1 MLITGFLALVLTLMI
16 GTTLY
21 LTNRQR
27 ETYKAFLLFSCVL
40 SLWIACV
47 LAAITAGV
55 NGGDNYIT
63 NVIFWLRA
71 NTAVSSLA
79 PGALL
84 LIVLCIINN
93 PYYKILSKTSF
104 FILLICLA
112 ISTTALRDDFLEPDQ
127 ISPLTRGNSYYLH
140 AGLTGVFYTVIGV
153 ITWRSIGSYTGLK
166 RLELQY
172 IAIAC
177 GATAIAVTLLNTLGN
192 LTGLRVLN
200 RSSILVIVVGYLF
213 MGWALAHHRIFNA
226 RQVLAN
232 VAHRGGVLICLVLST
247 WLLSQLLQ
255 MAMPETAAWV
265 TSTVA
270 CGLGAIWLDDR
281 TRPLLGLDHER
292 ALAGLRGEIITAAQ
306 GPADADG
313 LRLACESI
321 LARDFRT
328 EQAAILTLQGG
339 HFAAGR
345 VRIARDRSGFNALIF
360 LGWITPESLERRRPS
375 AAHGDLAAIL
385 ETHRISAAV
394 AIPKGSPDPTLLV
407 TLGSRADDWP
417 VTYPEIQRLQ
427 GVAELIDS
435 ILTRS
440 RLTDQIALQNRIE
453 HLGMMSRALAHD
465 LKNLITPV
473 NAFLVHT
480 EGGFPPRSEAA
491 QVHASA
497 HRAVETI
504 TDYVREALFFGENLR
519 PSSNPVD
526 LRALFAR
533 VCATTAAH
541 AESIGVAVVPSVTP
555 ETSLTG
561 DFVLL
566 ERMLVNLVHNALD
579 ASNAGTAVRLTA
591 VPGHRSRVHLQVSDE
606 GSGISREVRDRIFDP
621 YFTTKQH
628 GREIRG
634 FGLGLTIVQKIA
646 HLHRGSVSVDST
658 PGLGATFT
666 VDLPSNPSPSGSIGS
681 GDAV

>member
-1 MLITGFLALVLTLMI
+1 M
-16 GTTLY
+16 
-21 LTNRQR
+21 
-27 ETYKAFLLFSCVL
+27 
-40 SLWIACV
+40 
-47 LAAITAGV
+47 
-55 NGGDNYIT
+55 
-63 NVIFWLRA
+63 
-71 NTAVSSLA
+71 
-79 PGALL
+79 
-84 LIVLCIINN
+84 
-93 PYYKILSKTSF
+93 
-104 FILLICLA
+104 
-112 ISTTALRDDFLEPDQ
+112 
-127 ISPLTRGNSYYLH
+127 
-140 AGLTGVFYTVIGV
+140 
-153 ITWRSIGSYTGLK
+153 
-166 RLELQY
+166 
-172 IAIAC
+172 
-177 GATAIAVTLLNTLGN
+177 
-192 LTGLRVLN
+192 
-200 RSSILVIVVGYLF
+200 
-213 MGWALAHHRIFNA
+213 
-226 RQVLAN
+226 
-232 VAHRGGVLICLVLST
+232 
-247 WLLSQLLQ
+247 
-255 MAMPETAAWV
+255 
-265 TSTVA
+265 
-270 CGLGAIWLDDR
+270 
-281 TRPLLGLDHER
+281 
-292 ALAGLRGEIITAAQ
+292 
-306 GPADADG
+306 
-313 LRLACESI
+313 
-321 LARDFRT
+321 
-328 EQAAILTLQGG
+328 
-339 HFAAGR
+339 
-345 VRIARDRSGFNALIF
+345 
-360 LGWITPESLERRRPS
+360 
-375 AAHGDLAAIL
+375 AAIL

-606 GSGISREVRDRIFDP
+606 GSGISRAVRDRIFDP

-646 HLHRGSVSVDST
+646 HLHRGSASVDST